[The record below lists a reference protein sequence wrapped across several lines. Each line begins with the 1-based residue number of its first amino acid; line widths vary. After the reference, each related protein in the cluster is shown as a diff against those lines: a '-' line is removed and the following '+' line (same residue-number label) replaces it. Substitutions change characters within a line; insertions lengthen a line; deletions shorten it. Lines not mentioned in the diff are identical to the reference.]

1 MKIFLSWSGTRSK
14 FVADVLR
21 GWLPLV
27 IQSVKPWMSDTD
39 ISAGSRWLNNVSS
52 ELSEAKLGIICVT
65 PENQN
70 NPWLLFEAGALSKVI
85 DHSHVCPLLL
95 DLTPGQ
101 LAGPLSQFQANQIT
115 ADGMLKIVS
124 TLNRLLGPAQ
134 IPEADFEEIFT
145 VWWPHLE
152 NKLKAAPNTET
163 VTPKRTQEEILE
175 EIVSNTREQI
185 RRENLRIA
193 LQREDIGK
201 FEQMV
206 EVMRRQA
213 AFMQNL
219 PTLMANKYSKGT
231 KLPPDEL
238 VNLVHGINPSD
249 LQQFIDAAQSSVK
262 SRRTFANDVLNAE
275 KDDGIADGTP
285 GTP

>member
-1 MKIFLSWSGTRSK
+1 
-14 FVADVLR
+14 
-21 GWLPLV
+21 
-27 IQSVKPWMSDTD
+27 MSDTD

-52 ELSEAKLGIICVT
+52 ELSEAQFGIICVT

-85 DHSHVCPLLL
+85 DQTHVCPLLIN
-95 DLTPGQ
+95 LTPGQ

-115 ADGMLKIVS
+115 ADGTLKIVS

-134 IPEADFEEIFT
+134 IPEADFEEIFN

-152 NKLKAAPNTET
+152 DKLKAVPNPVTF
-163 VTPKRTQEEILE
+163 TPKRTQEEILE

-193 LQREDIGK
+193 LQREDTGR
-201 FEQMV
+201 FEQMI
-206 EVMRRQA
+206 EVMRRYL
-213 AFMQNL
+213 AFIQNM
-219 PTLMANKYSKGT
+219 PTLVDKTFSKGT
-231 KLPPDEL
+231 KLPPDL
-238 VNLVHGINPSD
+238 VNLMQGINPSD
-249 LQQFIDAAQSSVK
+249 IQHFIEVAQSSAK
-262 SRRTFANDVLNAE
+262 SRSTFANDVLNTE
-275 KDDGIADGTP
+275 KDDGTADSTP